1 MFCSK
6 CGNKLNEEEKFCSKC
21 GNEVN
26 AVKTQNNNSMAQ
38 SSSHAT
44 TGLILGI
51 CSIIAWIIPLVGYP
65 VTITGIVFSSKGL
78 GAKNNGKAIC
88 GLVLSIIFLI
98 FTLINSIVGAIIGVG
113 MASY

>member
-21 GNEVN
+21 GNEV
-26 AVKTQNNNSMAQ
+26 KPQNENNISQ

-51 CSIIAWIIPLVGYP
+51 CSVIAWIIPLVGYP

-78 GAKNNGKAIC
+78 GAKNNGKAIV

-98 FTLINSIVGAIIGVG
+98 FTLINSIVGAIIGIG
-113 MASY
+113 MTANY